1 MAEGWSVSWVGDSRG
16 CLWMQPLCEAL
27 LFLAAAALVA
37 AGPSPCDDD
46 ESVLH
51 EFPGGA
57 VDVPAPQATA
67 LLDLLGSSGDPKLH
81 DLIHGRLCCGVP
93 HPDQGTTR
101 DDDTHRWKGEV
112 FVLGKLGGSLR
123 RPFHHRGD
131 HRNPTHN
138 FMFCKA
144 ATGDVEE
151 VQLEYMRL
159 GEQTQGIMP
168 ASIGNLVEI
177 HVLELRQ
184 NAFTNVAMSLHRLEK
199 LELLDLSNNNLSE
212 PAEAVFKIV
221 EQIGSVKNGGQ
232 STLEKLYLHKNRLH
246 GTLPVFGE
254 RMTNLEELRLENNKV
269 RVASLVRPDQSF

>member
-1 MAEGWSVSWVGDSRG
+1 MWLVRWGLRCRLAARWVSVRMWPALG
-16 CLWMQPLCEAL
+16 EAL
-27 LFLAAAALVA
+27 LLLAAAAMVA
-37 AGPSPCDDD
+37 AGPSPCTDD
-46 ESVLH
+46 EFVLH

-67 LLDLLGSSGDPKLH
+67 LLDLLRSSGDPKLH
-81 DLIHGRLCCGVP
+81 DLGRGRLCCGVP

-101 DDDTHRWKGEV
+101 EDDTHRWKGEV
-112 FVLGKLGGSLR
+112 FVLGKNGGSLR

-159 GEQTQGIMP
+159 GERTHGVMP
-168 ASIGNLVEI
+168 ASIGNLVEA

-184 NAFTNVAMSLHRLEK
+184 NAFTSVAMSLHKLEK
-199 LELLDLSNNNLSE
+199 LELLDLSNNDLSE
-212 PAEAVFKIV
+212 PAEAVFRIF
-221 EQIGSVKNGGQ
+221 EQIGSVGNGGQ

-246 GTLPVFGE
+246 GTLPAFGE
-254 RMTNLEELRLENNKV
+254 RMTGLEELRLENNKV
-269 RVASLVRPDQSF
+269 SLAF